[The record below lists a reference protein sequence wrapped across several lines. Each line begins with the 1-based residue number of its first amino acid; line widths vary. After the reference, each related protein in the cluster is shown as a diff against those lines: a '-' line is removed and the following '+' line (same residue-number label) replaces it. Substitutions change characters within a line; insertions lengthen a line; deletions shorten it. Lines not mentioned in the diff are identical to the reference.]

1 MFESTVSDLLAKYLG
16 KFIEGL
22 NSETL
27 SIAIWTGEVALN
39 NLKLKRDLFSE
50 FDVPLIIKN
59 STIGKLQISIP
70 WRNIL
75 SGKIVIKLTN
85 LSVLIIPEIV
95 ENYFSKEYLEE
106 KEQQHKQKK
115 LYK

>member
-1 MFESTVSDLLAKYLG
+1 MFESIVSDALASHLG

-22 NSETL
+22 NSDTL
-27 SIAIWTGEVALN
+27 NIAIWTGEVALN

-50 FDVPLIIKN
+50 FDIPFIIKN

-75 SGKIVIKLTN
+75 SGKIIIRLTN

-95 ENYFSKEYLEE
+95 ENV
-106 KEQQHKQKK
+106 KK
-115 LYK
+115 